1 MLDVTQTWGHDNH
14 FRIIV
19 TFSFQFFSF
28 FLYNS
33 VFLCPLLSIGG
44 LFVCPYDLR
53 KNFYM
58 FSILIHLQKF
68 EMFVLFQMEM
78 FLVFQMEMFHLRKYE
93 CKFYAS
99 KFKISGIVDL

>member
-1 MLDVTQTWGHDNH
+1 
-14 FRIIV
+14 
-19 TFSFQFFSF
+19 
-28 FLYNS
+28 
-33 VFLCPLLSIGG
+33 
-44 LFVCPYDLR
+44 
-53 KNFYM
+53 M